1 MWSWGT
7 PRAEPFRVRGKR
19 PKFRTNAVS
28 REKGAG
34 QSEQAMGSEVGQA
47 IVNSVAA
54 QAMEVDYG
62 HVDVTGVS
70 SGGIKPV
77 DVHAAPLV
85 SVNGGGQ
92 SVMMGVDKGVRTTS
106 VGMIEPWSVEE
117 DRE

>member
-1 MWSWGT
+1 
-7 PRAEPFRVRGKR
+7 
-19 PKFRTNAVS
+19 
-28 REKGAG
+28 
-34 QSEQAMGSEVGQA
+34 MGSEVGQA

-70 SGGIKPV
+70 SGGIKPG

-92 SVMMGVDKGVRTTS
+92 SVMMVDKGMRSST

>member
-1 MWSWGT
+1 
-7 PRAEPFRVRGKR
+7 
-19 PKFRTNAVS
+19 
-28 REKGAG
+28 
-34 QSEQAMGSEVGQA
+34 MGSEVGQA

-70 SGGIKPV
+70 SGGIKPG

-92 SVMMGVDKGVRTTS
+92 SVMMVDKGMRPST

>member
-1 MWSWGT
+1 MVVGDA
-7 PRAEPFRVRGKR
+7 PCRAVPCEREAAEVSNQRGE
-19 PKFRTNAVS
+19 S
-28 REKGAG
+28 RERRGAIK
-34 QSEQAMGSEVGQA
+34 QAMGSEVGQA